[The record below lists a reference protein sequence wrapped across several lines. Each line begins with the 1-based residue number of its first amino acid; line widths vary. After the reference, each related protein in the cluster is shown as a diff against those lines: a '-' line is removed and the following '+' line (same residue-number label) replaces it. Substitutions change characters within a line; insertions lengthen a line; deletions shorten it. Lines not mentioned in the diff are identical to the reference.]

1 MASLQGLSLLK
12 ENSALTNNGIGF
24 GRVAIRSLSWNAT
37 LVVDGLSPGYDFG
50 RGTMATCELHPQ
62 DRLMTLDPNC
72 NT

>member
-1 MASLQGLSLLK
+1 MVLL
-12 ENSALTNNGIGF
+12 F

-62 DRLMTLDPNC
+62 DRLMTLDPNYS
-72 NT
+72 T